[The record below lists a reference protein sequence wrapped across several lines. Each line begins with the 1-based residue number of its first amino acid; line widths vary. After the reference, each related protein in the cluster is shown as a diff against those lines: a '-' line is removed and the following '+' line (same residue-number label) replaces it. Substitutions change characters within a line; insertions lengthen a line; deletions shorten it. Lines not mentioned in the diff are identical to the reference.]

1 MSSSGSG
8 EANWE
13 DIVSKPRGE
22 TGHAVA
28 GVISNFNYDRL
39 CQTVAGDYQAESDA
53 ALFGEE
59 P

>member
-1 MSSSGSG
+1 M
-8 EANWE
+8 
-13 DIVSKPRGE
+13 
-22 TGHAVA
+22 A

-39 CQTVAGDYQAESDA
+39 RQAVAGEYQAESDA

>member
-1 MSSSGSG
+1 MSSSTSG
-8 EANWE
+8 EAE
-13 DIVSKPRGE
+13 LGGHREQATRE

-39 CQTVAGDYQAESDA
+39 RQAVAGEYQAESDA